1 MSSNYITNAINIKSY
16 NLSESDRIVLM
27 YSREKGLLRGVA
39 KGSKK
44 PKSKLGGRMDML
56 VANKLML
63 FKGKNLDTI
72 CQAEALNTFNNLRT
86 DMDKMLYAMY
96 MSEIVTNFGTE
107 EDPNSAEIYDIF
119 YKALTKLSETKSIIE
134 IQLCTMRFQLKM
146 MRICGYEL
154 ELKNCLTCGCPPNG
168 DEVILSLDKGG
179 IQCINCAN
187 NSGIRFSN
195 KLRAFLDT
203 LADSDFNDKTLYD
216 EKANEKI
223 ASICFNLIKS
233 YVALHSHK
241 DFKTE
246 KMLACR
252 IG

>member
-1 MSSNYITNAINIKSY
+1 M
-16 NLSESDRIVLM
+16 
-27 YSREKGLLRGVA
+27 RGVA

-96 MSEIVTNFGTE
+96 MSEIVTNFSTE

-119 YKALTKLSETKSIIE
+119 YKALSKLSETKSIVE

-146 MRICGYEL
+146 MQICGYEL
-154 ELKNCLTCGCPPNG
+154 QLKNCLSCGCEITEK
-168 DEVILSLDKGG
+168 DVILSIEKGG
-179 IQCINCAN
+179 ILCFNCAA
-187 NSGIRFSN
+187 NSGIKFSN

-203 LADSDFNDKTLYD
+203 LCESDFDENTMYD
-216 EKANEKI
+216 EKATEKI
-223 ASICFNLIKS
+223 TSVCFNLLKS
-233 YVALHSHK
+233 YISLHCSK
-241 DFKTE
+241 QFKTE

-252 IG
+252 LN